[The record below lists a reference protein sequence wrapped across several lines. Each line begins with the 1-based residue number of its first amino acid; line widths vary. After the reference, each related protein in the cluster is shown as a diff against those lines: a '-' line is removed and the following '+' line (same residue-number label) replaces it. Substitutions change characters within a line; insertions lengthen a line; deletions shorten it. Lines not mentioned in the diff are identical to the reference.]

1 MMPQWIKE
9 INAVFIKAVSSNGE
23 IFKVLFS
30 KKKVPGSFTGEALS
44 TEVIEETLSM
54 KALQGKNAVDG
65 IKNSN
70 TLKGN
75 SKPKYELKKVH
86 MKLKVRIIYTSL
98 SFLLVLMY
106 IHTFFWFSVTVM
118 KSNLWFT
125 YIAANPQIRFF
136 FFVLGVFLTSLT
148 LHFKFHT
155 F

>member
-1 MMPQWIKE
+1 MPHWIKE
-9 INAVFIKAVSSNGE
+9 INTVFIKAVSSNGE

-30 KKKVPGSFTGEALS
+30 KKKIAGSFTGEALG
-44 TEVIEETLSM
+44 TEVIEETLSI

-65 IKNSN
+65 ITNSN
-70 TLKGN
+70 TFKGN
-75 SKPKYELKKVH
+75 SKPEYELKKVH
-86 MKLKVRIIYTSL
+86 MKLKGRIIYTSL

-148 LHFKFHT
+148 LHFKFHN